1 MTDVQTKNYISYG
14 SFYHGLTNVIH
25 KKKLTTKK
33 NRAGVLLQHGLISGL
48 KSLSH

>member
-1 MTDVQTKNYISYG
+1 MTDVQTKNYIGHG
-14 SFYHGLTNVIH
+14 SFYHDPTNLIH

-33 NRAGVLLQHGLISGL
+33 NRAGVLLQHGLIIGL